1 MSDELEKLE
10 TEAKT
15 LRKVITQ
22 SNIASATKMQ
32 EIAETKRWLAS
43 NIKGAGKPYYS
54 QKELLLDQLKAAV
67 HKLNVR
73 KQLAEKSLA
82 DVEEAKA
89 THIAKALRSQLSEDV
104 VELSNLHAKTRR
116 AITSAGK
123 SYRSLRKKEKSIVA
137 VGSKAADWPSDTF
150 RYRRAGEASFHFAI
164 CCIAKEFGLDS
175 RTPIDIPNPK
185 KCLEGSTF
193 EGAFKSFKY
202 LRDSWEYPERFE
214 EIDPETVE
222 YEAATDADFDD
233 EPDDKGASNDRI

>member
-1 MSDELEKLE
+1 MSDELERLE

-22 SNIASATKMQ
+22 SDIASATKMQ
-32 EIAETKRWLAS
+32 EIAETEHWLAS
-43 NIKGAGKPYYS
+43 NIKGAGKAYYS
-54 QKELLLDQLKAAV
+54 EKELLLDQLKAAV

-82 DVEEAKA
+82 DVEAAKA
-89 THIAKALRSQLSEDV
+89 THIAKTLRSQLSEDV
-104 VELSNLHAKTRR
+104 LELSKLHTKTSR
-116 AITSAGK
+116 AIKSAGK
-123 SYRSLRKKEKSIVA
+123 SYRSLLEKEKSILA
-137 VGSKAADWPSDTF
+137 VGAKAADWPSDTF
-150 RYRRAGEASFHFAI
+150 RYRQTGEASFHFAI
-164 CCIAKEFGLDS
+164 SCIAKEFGLDS
-175 RTPIDIPNPK
+175 RTPIEIPNPK

-233 EPDDKGASNDRI
+233 GPEDKGASNA

>member
-22 SNIASATKMQ
+22 SDIASATKMQ
-32 EIAETKRWLAS
+32 EIAETEHWLAS
-43 NIKGAGKPYYS
+43 NIKGAGKAYYS
-54 QKELLLDQLKAAV
+54 EKELELYKLKDEV
-67 HKLNVR
+67 NRLNNR
-73 KQLAEKSLA
+73 QQLAEKRLA
-82 DVEEAKA
+82 GVEEAKA
-89 THIAKALRSQLSEDV
+89 TDIAKALRSQLSEDV
-104 VELSNLHAKTRR
+104 IELSKLHAKTRR
-116 AITSAGK
+116 AIKSAGK
-123 SYRSLRKKEKSIVA
+123 SYLSLFEKEESIFT
-137 VGSKAADWPSDTF
+137 VGAKAADWPSDTF

-175 RTPIDIPNPK
+175 RTPIEIPNPK

-233 EPDDKGASNDRI
+233 GPEDKGASNA

>member
-1 MSDELEKLE
+1 MSDELERLE

-22 SNIASATKMQ
+22 SDIASATNKQ
-32 EIAETKRWLAS
+32 EIAETEHWLAS

-54 QKELLLDQLKAAV
+54 EKELELYRLKDEV
-67 HKLNVR
+67 NRLNNQQ
-73 KQLAEKSLA
+73 QLAEKRLA
-82 DVEEAKA
+82 GVEEAKA
-89 THIAKALRSQLSEDV
+89 TQIARALRSQLSEDV
-104 VELSNLHAKTRR
+104 VELSKLHAKTRR

-123 SYRSLRKKEKSIVA
+123 SYRSLRKKEKSIEA

-175 RTPIDIPNPK
+175 RTPIEIPNPK

-214 EIDPETVE
+214 EIDPEAVE

-233 EPDDKGASNDRI
+233 EPDDKGAANA

>member
-1 MSDELEKLE
+1 MSDELKKLE

-22 SNIASATKMQ
+22 SDIASATKMQ
-32 EIAETKRWLAS
+32 EIAETEHWLAS
-43 NIKGAGKPYYS
+43 NIKGAGKAYYS
-54 QKELLLDQLKAAV
+54 EKELLLDQLKAAV

-82 DVEEAKA
+82 DAEAAKA
-89 THIAKALRSQLSEDV
+89 THIAKTLRSQLSEDV
-104 VELSNLHAKTRR
+104 VELSKLHAKTSR
-116 AITSAGK
+116 AIKSAGK
-123 SYRSLRKKEKSIVA
+123 SYRSLLEKEKSILA

-150 RYRRAGEASFHFAI
+150 RYRQAGEASFHFAI
-164 CCIAKEFGLDS
+164 SCIAKEFGLDS
-175 RTPIDIPNPK
+175 RTPIEIPNPK

-214 EIDPETVE
+214 EFDPETVE

-233 EPDDKGASNDRI
+233 GPDDKGAANA